1 MSRRTNPVFSRVA
14 FTSSSLRIFL
24 LDDLSARK
32 TRILRLRFD
41 EPRKDVGDKPKC
53 FQVKR
58 RNSCASTGLAK
69 YLETA
74 AGQYLKEEEEAE
86 GREGVI

>member
-1 MSRRTNPVFSRVA
+1 
-14 FTSSSLRIFL
+14 
-24 LDDLSARK
+24 
-32 TRILRLRFD
+32 
-41 EPRKDVGDKPKC
+41 
-53 FQVKR
+53 
-58 RNSCASTGLAK
+58 LAK